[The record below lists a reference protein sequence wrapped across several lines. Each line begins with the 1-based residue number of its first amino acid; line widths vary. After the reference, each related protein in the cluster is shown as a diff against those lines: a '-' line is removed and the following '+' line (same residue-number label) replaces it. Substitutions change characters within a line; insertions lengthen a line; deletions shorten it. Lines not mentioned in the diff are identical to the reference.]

1 MSGNYSAAKEN
12 KMTNSPLVTYN
23 PLSPDNSGTHEID
36 RVTPHC
42 VVGQRS
48 VADKN
53 RKAGCNFA
61 VGFEG
66 NTLIVQRFPSSSYSS
81 YSS

>member
-1 MSGNYSAAKEN
+1 MSYLSSLV
-12 KMTNSPLVTYN
+12 NSSLVTYN
-23 PLSPDNSGTHEID
+23 PLSPNSSGKRTHERTIP
-36 RVTPHC
+36 RC
-42 VVGQRS
+42 VVQRS

-61 VGFEG
+61 VGFEN

-81 YSS
+81 